1 MPATTRSSAKSKPD
15 TKSPLSRPK
24 KAQVITNA
32 SSKSLKPTVDS
43 KATKKPPVVEEVK
56 SKKADEGSTKVK
68 GKRKAEEEA
77 EETAKMHPVKVA
89 KSSKPRSA
97 TKVSEKQPA
106 LVKEKAASK
115 SKKKKAPTPSPEL
128 SEAEDGDND
137 GDDGVKEDDDKHA
150 DAQEADEE
158 ADEDAVASGAE
169 GSESEV
175 LLHGFSSESEDS
187 SDEED
192 GVDDAPVDVGKLPTV
207 AKDDATVKLK
217 LERAKRQAV
226 SNPCS
231 SSRVSNDG

>member
-24 KAQVITNA
+24 KAQVTTNA
-32 SSKSLKPTVDS
+32 SLKSLKPTVDS
-43 KATKKPPVVEEVK
+43 KTTVTKKPVVEEVK
-56 SKKADEGSTKVK
+56 SKKVVEGGTKAK

-77 EETAKMHPVKVA
+77 EESAKVHPVKVA

-137 GDDGVKEDDDKHA
+137 GDDGVEEDDDKHA
-150 DAQEADEE
+150 DAQEDVDEDV
-158 ADEDAVASGAE
+158 DEDAVASGAE

-226 SNPCS
+226 SNPMFELS
-231 SSRVSNDG
+231 SF